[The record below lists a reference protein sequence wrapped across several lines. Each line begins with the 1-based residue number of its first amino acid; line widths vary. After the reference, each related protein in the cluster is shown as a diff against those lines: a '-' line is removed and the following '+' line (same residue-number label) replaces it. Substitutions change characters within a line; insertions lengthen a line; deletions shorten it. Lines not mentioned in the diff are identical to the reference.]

1 MIVSAMVRSWIDPL
15 LVFLP
20 VLKAGVPVMLKR
32 WHGYWCLLAVA
43 GLPSISAQDALVA
56 EPQAFPG
63 TRLLTEVLPLDEVM
77 VAGIDRYALKAIE
90 DASNR
95 RREQNT
101 VGGFDEKSGFAAAA
115 KRRKQFSDSIGVVD
129 NRLEADGLELVAGLD
144 DRGIVAETEHVQ
156 VLAVRWKVLDGV
168 DATGLLLRPVQGDV
182 LARVVAIPDADWT
195 PEMISGIA
203 PSEDGKP
210 SESEQDGN
218 GDETGSELTG
228 RVSRSNFS
236 ACKSHYAMEFASLG
250 CEVLV
255 PTLISRGTE
264 FSRNDEIGRATNLSH
279 REFIYR
285 QAFEM
290 GRHVIGYEVQK
301 VLAAVDQFELRN
313 KYADVPVIVAGVSEG
328 GLLALYSA
336 ALDPRIDAAIVSGYF
351 DQREKVWEEPIYRN
365 VWGLLKQHG
374 DAELAALIAPRRLL
388 IEMAPIIPEVSG
400 AAEARRNIAAP
411 GLIRSPNQDS
421 VLQEIERAREMLP
434 VAIAEES
441 IQVIGAEGAGN
452 LPLQPELVRACLE
465 EVCAVELEQAEKRG
479 VLTDQ
484 RTTFSAEDRQQLQ
497 VTQLVQFT
505 QRLLRK
511 AHRVRDAR
519 FASLDRSSAKAF
531 EDSAQEERERIHEEL
546 FGRLP
551 TPSVDP
557 NPRSR
562 LVLEDEKMR
571 GYEVVLDVYEDVI
584 ASGILLLPKDLVP
597 GEKRPVVVCQ
607 HGLEGVP
614 MDTISGP
621 ESRGYR
627 AYKSFAAELCR
638 RGFIVYSPQ
647 NPYRGGDLFRTLQRK
662 SNVLGRSLFSYII
675 PQHLVTL
682 RWLSKLD
689 IVDPNRI
696 GFYGLSYGGKT
707 AVRVPP
713 MLPKTAQE
721 PGYCLSICSADYNDW
736 VAKNASVDAK
746 FSYIWT
752 GEYEIFE
759 WNMAHVANY
768 AELSILMTPRPFMVE
783 RGHDDGVGVD
793 EWVAW
798 EFAKVRRHYN
808 KLGLGDSTEIEFF
821 NGPHTINGK
830 QTYDFLHR
838 HLKWPLNP

>member
-1 MIVSAMVRSWIDPL
+1 MFPT
-15 LVFLP
+15 
-20 VLKAGVPVMLKR
+20 VLKAGVLVMLKR
-32 WHGYWCLLAVA
+32 WRFLWCLL
-43 GLPSISAQDALVA
+43 GLASLQSIPAQDASVA
-56 EPQAFPG
+56 ESDALPG
-63 TRLLTEVLPLDEVM
+63 TRLLTEVIPLDEVM
-77 VAGIDRYALKAIE
+77 VAGIDRYALKAIDE
-90 DASNR
+90 ASKR
-95 RREQNT
+95 RREQSDR
-101 VGGFDEKSGFAAAA
+101 GGFDAVSGFADSDT
-115 KRRKQFSDSIGVVD
+115 RRKQFSDLIGVVD
-129 NRLEADGLELVAGLD
+129 KRLQPDGLELVSGLD
-144 DRGIVAETEHVQ
+144 DRGIVAETDHVQ

-168 DATGLLLRPVQGDV
+168 DASGLLLRPVHGDV
-182 LARVVAIPDADWT
+182 VARVVAIPDADWT
-195 PEMISGIA
+195 PEMIAGIVPA
-203 PSEDGKP
+203 QHAES
-210 SESEQDGN
+210 SESEEDGL
-218 GDETGSELTG
+218 GEDPDVGASDGGSG
-228 RVSRSNFS
+228 ANFRK
-236 ACKSHYAMEFASLG
+236 CKSHYAMDFASLG

-264 FSRNDEIGRATNLSH
+264 FSRNDEIGRSTNLSH
-279 REFIYR
+279 REFVYR

-313 KYADVPVIVAGVSEG
+313 EQTELPIIVAGVSDG
-328 GLLALYSA
+328 GLIALYST
-336 ALDPRIDAAIVSGYF
+336 ALDSRVDAAIVSGYF
-351 DQREKVWEEPIYRN
+351 DQRENVWQEPIDRN

-374 DAELAALIAPRRLL
+374 DAELAALIAPRQLL
-388 IEMAPIIPEVSG
+388 IEMAPDIPEVSG
-400 AAEARRNIAAP
+400 PAKARRNIAAP
-411 GLIRSPNQDS
+411 GVIRSPNEAS
-421 VLQEIERAREMLP
+421 VMREIARARHMLP
-434 VAIAEES
+434 EAVAEKS
-441 IQVIGAEGAGN
+441 IQVIGTVGEGN
-452 LPLQPELVRACLE
+452 LPLRAAVVRACLE
-465 EVCAVELEQAEKRG
+465 KVCSVELDKEVERA
-479 VLTDQ
+479 VLIDQ
-484 RTTFSAEDRQQLQ
+484 RAMFSADKRQQTQ
-497 VTQLVQFT
+497 VTQMVQFT
-505 QRLLRK
+505 QQLLRK
-511 AHRVRDAR
+511 SHRVRDAR
-519 FASLDRSSAKAF
+519 FAKLDRSSATAF
-531 EDSAQEERERIHEEL
+531 NQSAQVEREQIHEEL

-551 TPSVDP
+551 APSIEP

-562 LVLEDEKMR
+562 LVLDDEMMH
-571 GYEVVLDVYEDVI
+571 GYEIVLDVYEDVI
-584 ASGILLLPKDLVP
+584 AAGILLLPKDLVP

-647 NPYRGGDLFRTLQRK
+647 NPYRGGDAFRTLQRK

-689 IVDPNRI
+689 SVDPNRI

-746 FSYIWT
+746 FSYLWT

-783 RGHDDGVGVD
+783 RGHDDGVGID

-808 KLGLGDSTEIEFF
+808 KLGIGDLAEIEFF

-830 QTYDFLHR
+830 QSYDFLHR
-838 HLKWPLNP
+838 HLDWPRKQ

>member
-1 MIVSAMVRSWIDPL
+1 
-15 LVFLP
+15 
-20 VLKAGVPVMLKR
+20 VLKAGVLVMLQR
-32 WHGYWCLLAVA
+32 WHCFWCVLAIA
-43 GLPSISAQDALVA
+43 SLPSISAQDGSVA
-56 EPQAFPG
+56 EPEALPG
-63 TRLLTEVLPLDEVM
+63 TRPLAEVLPLDEVM
-77 VAGIDRYALKAIE
+77 VAGIDRYALKAID
-90 DASNR
+90 DAAQR
-95 RREQNT
+95 RRERNT
-101 VGGFDEKSGFAAAA
+101 VGSFDGVAGLADVEM
-115 KRRKQFSDSIGVVD
+115 RRKQFADSIGVIES
-129 NRLEADGLELVAGLD
+129 RLEADGLELVSGLD
-144 DRGIVAETEHVQ
+144 DRGIVAETEQLQ

-168 DATGLLLRPVQGDV
+168 DATGLLLRPVQGDI

-195 PEMISGIA
+195 PEMISGIV
-203 PSEDGKP
+203 PSEDGEQL
-210 SESEQDGN
+210 ESKQVGG
-218 GDETGSELTG
+218 GDETGSG
-228 RVSRSNFS
+228 PIDRGSRSNLS
-236 ACKSHYAMEFASLG
+236 TCKSHYAMAFASLG

-264 FSRNDEIGRATNLSH
+264 FSRNGEIGRSTNLSH

-313 KYADVPVIVAGVSEG
+313 QDSDVPVIVAGVSEG

-336 ALDPRIDAAIVSGYF
+336 ALDARIDAAIVSGYF

-374 DAELAALIAPRRLL
+374 DAELAAMIAPRRLF
-388 IEMAPIIPEVSG
+388 IEMAPVIPEVSG
-400 AAEARRNIAAP
+400 PAEARRNIAAP
-411 GLIRSPNQDS
+411 GVIRSPNMDS
-421 VLQEIERAREMLP
+421 VRREIGRARDMLP
-434 VAIAEES
+434 EAIAGNA

-452 LPLQPELVRACLE
+452 VPLQADVLRTCLE
-465 EVCAVELEQAEKRG
+465 EVCSVELNEAEEHG
-479 VLTDQ
+479 VLTD
-484 RTTFSAEDRQQLQ
+484 RRATFSADKRQHLQ
-497 VTQLVQFT
+497 VHQMVQFT
-505 QRLLRK
+505 QELLRK

-519 FASLDRSSAKAF
+519 FAQLDRSSAKAF
-531 EDSAQEERERIHEEL
+531 DQSAQAQRDEIHKEL

-551 TPSVDP
+551 TPSIDP

-562 LVLEDEKMR
+562 LILDDEKMR
-571 GYEVVLDVYEDVI
+571 GYEIVLDVYEDVI
-584 ASGILLLPKDLVP
+584 AAGILLLPKALAP
-597 GEKRPVVVCQ
+597 GENRPVVVCQ

-647 NPYRGGDLFRTLQRK
+647 NPYRGGDSFRTLQRK

-682 RWLSKLD
+682 RWLSELD
-689 IVDPNRI
+689 SVDPDRI

-713 MLPKTAQE
+713 MLPKTAEE

-746 FSYIWT
+746 FSYLWT

-808 KLGLGDSTEIEFF
+808 KLGIGDLTEIEFF

-830 QTYDFLHR
+830 QTYEFLHR
-838 HLKWPLNP
+838 HLKWPRKR